1 MKIIDTIEMNQEKSD
16 FSIWERNLA
25 RKEEEREK
33 LRQTVLVR
41 LDEALKVLSEKY
53 SWEEIFIFGSITCK
67 GAFHDGSDVD
77 VGIEGLN
84 PLDHYAFVADIS
96 SLLERDVDVVI
107 LEECGFADRIKEK
120 GQKWPTKIA

>member
-1 MKIIDTIEMNQEKSD
+1 MNQEKFD

-25 RKEEEREK
+25 RKEQDREK

-53 SWEEIFIFGSITCK
+53 SWEEIFIFGSMTCK

-120 GQKWPTKIA
+120 GQKWPMKKE

>member
-1 MKIIDTIEMNQEKSD
+1 MNQEKFD
-16 FSIWERNLA
+16 TSIWERNLA
-25 RKEEEREK
+25 RKAEEREK

-53 SWEEIFIFGSITCK
+53 SWEEIFIFGSITRK
-67 GAFHDGSDVD
+67 SAFNDGSDVD
-77 VGIEGLN
+77 IGIEGLN

-120 GQKWPTKIA
+120 GLKWQTKIE

>member
-1 MKIIDTIEMNQEKSD
+1 MNQEKFD

-25 RKEEEREK
+25 RKEEEHEK

-53 SWEEIFIFGSITCK
+53 HWHKAFIFGSVTRE
-67 GAFHDGSDVD
+67 GAFNDGSDVD
-77 VGIEGLN
+77 IGIEGLD
-84 PLDHYAFVADIS
+84 PLDHYAFVAAIS
-96 SLLERDVDVVI
+96 GLLERDVDVVL

-120 GQKWPTKIA
+120 GLKWQTKIE

>member
-1 MKIIDTIEMNQEKSD
+1 MNQEKFD
-16 FSIWERNLA
+16 TSIWERNLA
-25 RKEEEREK
+25 RKAEEREK

-53 SWEEIFIFGSITCK
+53 QWHEAFIFGSVTRE

-96 SLLERDVDVVI
+96 SLLERDIDVVL
-107 LEECGFADRIKEK
+107 LEECGFAEKIKKK
-120 GQKWPTKIA
+120 GQKWRTKIE

>member
-1 MKIIDTIEMNQEKSD
+1 MNQEKFD
-16 FSIWERNLA
+16 FSIWERSLA
-25 RKEEEREK
+25 RKEEERRK
-33 LRQTVLVR
+33 LRQAVLVR
-41 LDEALKVLSEKY
+41 LDEALNALSEKY
-53 SWEEIFIFGSITCK
+53 CWTEIFIFGSVTRE
-67 GAFHDGSDVD
+67 GAFRDGSDVD

-120 GQKWPTKIA
+120 GQKWPMKKE